1 MVLFQKKKNN
11 KQNKSNPQTNSLST
25 SQNFKP
31 NEEST
36 LNHSLLLPYPSFLS
50 NTHSKNYGEQENC
63 TSSRHFSSRK
73 PHTIKRPLLPLTG
86 CRKESAQITGWGKKI
101 LKEKEKKKR
110 ANTSH
115 FSSGQRGSLVLS
127 HMPLPQLLNQPGMA
141 ASLPPFLLAQQN
153 QHGGTQACQDRS
165 NTQK

>member
-1 MVLFQKKKNN
+1 MVLFQKKKNPN
-11 KQNKSNPQTNSLST
+11 KINPILKLPFHFSEFQAKWRKHIKPLTAAAISLLPVEHSLQELRRAAELHKQQTLFIQETPHHKETSVTSHRLQERISSNHRMGKK
-25 SQNFKP
+25 NFK
-31 NEEST
+31 
-36 LNHSLLLPYPSFLS
+36 
-50 NTHSKNYGEQENC
+50 GE
-63 TSSRHFSSRK
+63 R
-73 PHTIKRPLLPLTG
+73 
-86 CRKESAQITGWGKKI
+86 
-101 LKEKEKKKR
+101 KKKR

-153 QHGGTQACQDRS
+153 QHGGTQARQDRS